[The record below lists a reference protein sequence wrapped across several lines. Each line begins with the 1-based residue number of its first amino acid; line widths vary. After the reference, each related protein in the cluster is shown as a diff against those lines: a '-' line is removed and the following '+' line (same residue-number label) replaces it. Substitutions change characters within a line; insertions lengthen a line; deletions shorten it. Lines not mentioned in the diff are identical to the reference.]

1 MMGVTKC
8 QSSFDADHNK
18 LTTTAKRES
27 TDDDGTVVLMQLGGC
42 DGHEITKYEDLGPEP
57 KSVQS
62 MLVTV
67 MLMSCRTL
75 LAVWPVMTPKRSRD
89 AGTQYDPETHEVH
102 SLVVEWTRVPL
113 KIGMPRVEDAGVEAH
128 YHETLPTLRESK

>member
-1 MMGVTKC
+1 
-8 QSSFDADHNK
+8 
-18 LTTTAKRES
+18 
-27 TDDDGTVVLMQLGGC
+27 MQLGGC

-75 LAVWPVMTPKRSRD
+75 LLTVWRVMTPKRSRD
-89 AGTQYDPETHEVH
+89 AGTQYDSQMREVR
-102 SLVVEWTRVPL
+102 SLVVGWARVPL
-113 KIGMPRVEDAGVEAH
+113 KIGTPRVEDAGVGAH